1 MPKSEGMGA
10 AVAHSIS
17 PELVLVC
24 PELREHALRLLPA
37 IDPDELFA
45 VAPRTAIATA
55 HRPRLLVAL
64 AVYLTGAVFVG
75 ALRATALTAVIVAAA
90 FILSW

>member
-1 MPKSEGMGA
+1 MGA

-17 PELVLVC
+17 PELALVC
-24 PELREHALRLLPA
+24 PELRLHALSLLPT

-45 VAPRTAIATA
+45 VAPRAVVATQQ
-55 HRPRLLVAL
+55 RPRFLVAL

-75 ALRATALTAVIVAAA
+75 VLRATALTAVIVAAA